1 MENDQTVFQ
10 NPNPKPA
17 LDNSQNTNP
26 FAAPS
31 INQSPFQPTP
41 QSTPLTQ
48 PSPKVEET
56 PIPPKSVVE
65 GSGGRRFSAKM
76 ILRVLIGLIVLIV
89 VAAVVYFMAT
99 TLFSNKN
106 PEDGNAEIVFWGLW
120 EDGKTMQVIIDDF
133 QRLNPNIK
141 VKYQKQDIKQYRE
154 TLTTRIDN
162 GNGPDVYY
170 FHNSWYPMFSSLLL
184 PFPSDTISK
193 DDFLNSFYPTTQKDL
208 VKNGAI
214 YGIPMGMDTLAMYV
228 NKDIFAAAGLS
239 YPKTWND
246 FIDSARTLTVKDE
259 EGKIKTAGA
268 AMGTFENVTH
278 ASDILS
284 LLFLQNG
291 VSFEDLEGSKDRF
304 IGGLS
309 FYSSFA
315 KDTNNVWDSTLDP
328 SLLAF
333 SKGNL
338 AIYFGYS
345 WDFFTIK
352 AFNPTLNFEIT
363 TVPQLPNQSINMASY
378 WAAGVS
384 SKSLYQKQALKFVA
398 YLAKKEVEEKM
409 YSEQSKQ
416 RAFGQPF
423 ARVDLLE
430 TVKDNPFVYPILL
443 QAQTAESSAFVDST
457 SDNGLNQ
464 ELNTYLGNAVNAIYN
479 GSSTDSAFD
488 TFSQG
493 VLQVLQKYGQ

>member
-10 NPNPKPA
+10 NPNSKPVQ
-17 LDNSQNTNP
+17 NSSQNTNP
-26 FAAPS
+26 FVAPS
-31 INQSPFQPTP
+31 ANQSPFQTTP
-41 QSTPLTQ
+41 QSMSPTGPLPT
-48 PSPKVEET
+48 VEGA
-56 PIPPKSVVE
+56 PVPPKPVVDG
-65 GSGGRRFSAKM
+65 GSGRRFSPKM

-89 VAAVVYFMAT
+89 VVVVIYFIST

-106 PEDGNAEIVFWGLW
+106 PEEGNAEIVFWGLW

-162 GNGPDVYY
+162 GNGPDIYY
-170 FHNSWYPMFSSLLL
+170 FHNSWYPMFFSMLL
-184 PFPSDTISK
+184 PFPSDTVSK
-193 DDFLNSFYPTTQKDL
+193 DDFLNSFYPATQKDL

-214 YGIPMGMDTLAMYV
+214 YGVPMGMDTLTMYV
-228 NKDIFAAAGLS
+228 NKDVFTSAGLS

-268 AMGTFENVTH
+268 AMGTFENVNH
-278 ASDILS
+278 APDILS

-291 VSFEDLEGSKDRF
+291 VVFEDLEGSRDRF
-304 IGGLS
+304 IGGLN

-315 KDTNNVWDSTLDP
+315 KDSNNVWDSTLDP

-338 AIYFGYS
+338 AMYFGYS

-378 WAAGVS
+378 WAVGVS

-398 YLAKKEVEEKM
+398 YLATKEVEEKM

-416 RAFGQPF
+416 RVFGQPF
-423 ARVDLLE
+423 ARVDLADAL
-430 TVKDNPFVYPILL
+430 KDNPYVYPILL

-464 ELNTYLGNAVNAIYN
+464 ELNTYLGNAVNSVYN
-479 GSSTDSAFD
+479 GTSMDTAFD

-493 VLQVLQKYGQ
+493 VSQVMQKYGQ